1 MSILDQT
8 MPALYELCVIDDIRS
23 TVEVITTKIPWESY
37 SITIAGTAKNGEEGI
52 RLIEQTHPDI
62 IVTDIRMPKMDG
74 LEMTRRILESHPHCK
89 IIILSAYTDFEY
101 AKQAIR
107 LGAFDFVKK
116 PFSIQDITKAVL
128 DAKEVLER
136 ENERKRQVQY
146 LEHKVHESLPLLRQE
161 YMGRL
166 LRHKTEPEAAKRYW
180 EDMQAGEKPKRLT
193 VFLIEIDSFQYL
205 SQPIHDIE
213 LARYTL
219 QQILMD
225 TIIGQANK
233 GLVCRDGPNY
243 YAGIIH
249 CGELNEARQLA
260 EECCAN
266 IASSTKFSISIGIG
280 KFVSELHELPE
291 SYKSAM
297 KALASHIHEEGNA
310 VFDAPDTPQEGEI
323 YPRYAVELEQELLQS
338 LRTGSIEKSLNALE
352 RIFNDMHRIHPLPDP
367 LYLRSLYFELAFV
380 VLRALYEW
388 VPQAVML
395 PFHQATRGRDGQGEL
410 TIKYFQQ
417 LLKDMCSAGCS
428 WIERERMSDAE
439 KLIYRATEYIQGHLH
454 LDLTVEH
461 CARLMNL
468 SGGYFAS
475 LFKKYTGATFNQFV
489 TNERIERAKL
499 LLIENY
505 QVQEIALSL
514 GYEHRRYF
522 SEVFKRVTGQTPSEF
537 KDAYLGQR

>member
-1 MSILDQT
+1 
-8 MPALYELCVIDDIRS
+8 
-23 TVEVITTKIPWESY
+23 
-37 SITIAGTAKNGEEGI
+37 
-52 RLIEQTHPDI
+52 
-62 IVTDIRMPKMDG
+62 
-74 LEMTRRILESHPHCK
+74 MTRRILEIHPHCK

-136 ENERKRQVQY
+136 ENERKLQIQHMER
-146 LEHKVHESLPLLRQE
+146 KVDESLPLLRQE

-166 LRHKTEPEAAKRYW
+166 LRHETKPEDAKRYW
-180 EDMQAGEKPKRLT
+180 EEMQGGDKPERLA

-219 QQILMD
+219 QQIFKD
-225 TIIGQANK
+225 TIGQANR
-233 GLVCRDGPNY
+233 GLVCRDGPNS
-243 YAGIIH
+243 YAGIIG
-249 CGELNEARQLA
+249 CGELSETRRLA

-266 IASSTKFSISIGIG
+266 IASGTEFSVSVGIG
-280 KFVSELHELPE
+280 KAVSELHELPQ

-310 VFDAPDTPQEGEI
+310 VFDDLNPPQEEEF
-323 YPRYAVELEQELLQS
+323 YPRYAVELERELLLA
-338 LRTGSIEKSLNALE
+338 LRSGSIEQSSNALDL
-352 RIFNDMHRIHPLPDP
+352 IFNDMHRIYPLPDP

-388 VPQAVML
+388 VPEAVML
-395 PFHQATRGRDGQGEL
+395 PFHQAIRGRDGQGEF

-417 LLKDMCSAGCS
+417 LIKDMCSAGCD

-439 KLIYRATEYIQGHLH
+439 RLIYRATEYIRAHLH

-461 CARLMNL
+461 CARQMNL

-475 LFKKYTGATFNQFV
+475 QFKKHSGVTFNQFV

-505 QVQEIALSL
+505 QVQEIAQSL

-522 SEVFKRVTGQTPSEF
+522 SDVFKRVTGQTPSEF
-537 KDAYLGQR
+537 RDAYMGQR

>member
-1 MSILDQT
+1 MATLDRT
-8 MPALYELCVIDDIRS
+8 VPALYELCVIDDIPS
-23 TVEVITTKIPWESY
+23 TVEVIAAKIPWDRY
-37 SITIAGTAKNGEEGI
+37 SIKVTGTAKNGEEGI
-52 RLIEQTHPDI
+52 RLIEQTRPDI

-74 LEMTRRILESHPHCK
+74 LEMTRRILEIHPHCK

-116 PFSIQDITKAVL
+116 PFSIQEITKAVL
-128 DAKEVLER
+128 DAKALLER
-136 ENERKRQVQY
+136 ELERKLQIQHMERK
-146 LEHKVHESLPLLRQE
+146 LDESLPLLRQE

-166 LRHKTEPEAAKRYW
+166 LRHESKPEDAKRYW
-180 EDMQAGEKPKRLT
+180 EEMQAGDKPELLT
-193 VFLIEIDSFQYL
+193 VFLIESDSFQYL
-205 SQPIHDIE
+205 SQPHHDIE
-213 LARYTL
+213 LHRYTL

-225 TIIGQANK
+225 TIGQRNQ

-243 YAGIIH
+243 YAGIIR
-249 CGELNEARQLA
+249 CTELSEVRQLA

-266 IASSTKFSISIGIG
+266 IASVTKFSISIGIG
-280 KFVSELHELPE
+280 KAVSQLHELPD

-297 KALASHIHEEGNA
+297 KALASHIHEEGNT
-310 VFDAPDTPQEGEI
+310 VFDDLNTPQQGEV
-323 YPRYAVELEQELLQS
+323 YPRYAVELEQKLLLALRSGNIEQS
-338 LRTGSIEKSLNALE
+338 LSVLE
-352 RIFNDMHRIHPLPDP
+352 RIFNDMHRIHPLPGP
-367 LYLRSLYFELAFV
+367 MYLRSLYFELAFV

-395 PFHQATRGRDGQGEL
+395 PFHQAIRGRDGQGEL

-417 LLKDMCSAGCS
+417 LLKDMCSAGCD

-439 KLIYRATEYIQGHLH
+439 RLIYRSTEYIRAHLH

-461 CARLMNL
+461 CARQMNL

-475 LFKKYTGATFNQFV
+475 QFKKHTGATFNQFV

-522 SEVFKRVTGQTPSEF
+522 SDVFKRVTGQTPSEF
-537 KDAYLGQR
+537 RDVYMGQR